1 MTTTVRRNG
10 RESNVVHINLMK
22 NKEHFGKFCR
32 AMDKVMGCRH
42 RHCEKSCWAWA
53 VRDIQ
58 SWCDEGVTI
67 DAAANKWAESGLTH
81 KDGEDIWCD
90 ILDVSDLDV
99 VRELLKEGG
108 DVEEKQESVRFVR

>member
-1 MTTTVRRNG
+1 MIR
-10 RESNVVHINLMK
+10 INLMK
-22 NKEHFGKFCR
+22 NKKQFGLFCR
-32 AMDKVMGCRH
+32 AMDKTMGCRH

-90 ILDVSDLDV
+90 ILEVDNLDV
-99 VRELLKEGG
+99 VRDLLKEGK
-108 DVEEKQESVRFVR
+108 E